1 MAAAIGPALATI
13 ALQMQL
19 SEITGLVRTNIAL
32 TTQVLGTI
40 RTEQWAELTG
50 LVATIERT
58 VDQARELG
66 SVPDSLWQSVA
77 GSAAVLNKQRDLY
90 GTTSGSTSG
99 RSRARIA
106 LAGAST
112 SRRTPRRSFSTP
124 MPSSPP

>member
-1 MAAAIGPALATI
+1 MIRRPPRATLVPYTTLFRSPALATI

-66 SVPDSLWQSVA
+66 SVPDSLWQSIA
-77 GSAAVLNKQRDLY
+77 GNAAVLNKQRDL
-90 GTTSGSTSG
+90 
-99 RSRARIA
+99 RSEE
-106 LAGAST
+106 
-112 SRRTPRRSFSTP
+112 RRVGKECRYRW
-124 MPSSPP
+124 SPYH